1 MSCPVCGA
9 STSKKLLHRET
20 TPVYQN
26 TVFKTREAAA
36 ACATAQ
42 LHMQRCQNCG
52 FIWNTSFDPD
62 AIGYDEDYENCQTH
76 SDAFVEHLSTRTKAI
91 FSALPDK
98 SNLEI
103 VEVGCGQGHFLDEI
117 VARVPGDITVHA
129 TGFDPAIRRNKS
141 ELPHNISLIGEYLS
155 RQTLAHLEL
164 TPDIIISRHTI
175 EHVADPVDFLR
186 TIKEAIPP
194 GQTTHLFLET
204 PDSEWILQNGVFH
217 DFFYEH
223 CSLFNFRSMAEILH
237 KTGFTP
243 VRIESCFEGQYLWA
257 HAMVSGT
264 ENIDIDQFE
273 LGSTNYITDWKNRI
287 AQYRKIGSVGIW
299 GAGAKGATFAL
310 MVDEDG
316 ALVEMLIDSNPDK
329 AGGFLPLTAHPITS
343 PHDPRIAQLATIL
356 IMNEN
361 YETEIKQKIK
371 ELGLNLQTVLVK

>member
-9 STSKKLLHRET
+9 SSSQKLLHRDT

-26 TVFKTREAAA
+26 TVFKTPKAAA

-52 FIWNTSFDPD
+52 FIWNASFDPD

-76 SDAFVEHLSTRTKAI
+76 SRAFVEHLSTRTKEI
-91 FSALPDK
+91 FAALPDK
-98 SNLEI
+98 STLEI
-103 VEVGCGQGHFLDEI
+103 VEVGCGQGYFLDEI
-117 VARVPGDITVHA
+117 VARVPSDKTVHA
-129 TGFDPAIRRNKS
+129 TGFDPAIRRDINEIPS
-141 ELPHNISLIGEYLS
+141 NITLVGEYLS
-155 RQTLAHLEL
+155 RQTLDRLEL

-186 TIKEAIPP
+186 TIKGAIPK

-257 HAMVSGT
+257 HAVVSGT
-264 ENIDIDQFE
+264 KNITMNEFE
-273 LGSTNYITDWKNRI
+273 RGSSTYITDWQKRI
-287 AQYRKIGSVGIW
+287 AQYKETGDVGIW

-310 MVDEDG
+310 MVDEQRASI
-316 ALVEMLIDSNPDK
+316 ALLIDSNPDK
-329 AGGFLPLTAHPITS
+329 AGGFLPLTAHPIVS
-343 PHDPRIAQLATIL
+343 PDDQRVADLATIL

-361 YETEIKQKIK
+361 YQTEIKQKIN
-371 ELGLNLQTVLVK
+371 ELGLNLQTVLVQ